1 MQKALIIC
9 GPTASGKTD
18 FAHRI
23 ALDNDGEIVN
33 ADSMQLYKQLA
44 IITDS
49 PSPKRKNELPYHLYN
64 FQDID
69 KEFSAAKYVKCASK
83 TIRQII
89 QRGNLP
95 VIVGGSG
102 MYINMLINGY
112 STIPEIEDTIRTEAR
127 NLHQKIGSE
136 KFFKQLEKLDP
147 KIVTTLNAGDTQRV
161 IRAYEVIK
169 QTGGSIL
176 NFQAKNNTKP
186 LPDFDFQIF
195 FLLPERKFLYDTCNA
210 RLTKLFNGGAIEE
223 VEAVYKHY
231 GDLKTS
237 AMNALGV
244 YEIISYIK
252 GDITREKAIELASAR
267 TRQYAKRQITWFHNQ
282 LSKKQTIE
290 FGSVEEYI
298 QITKVKYA

>member
-83 TIRQII
+83 TIRQIT

-147 KIVTTLNAGDTQRV
+147 KIVTTQTSVPFVKTFTFEPVLNPCNLLDF
-161 IRAYEVIK
+161 
-169 QTGGSIL
+169 L
-176 NFQAKNNTKP
+176 FQS
-186 LPDFDFQIF
+186 
-195 FLLPERKFLYDTCNA
+195 
-210 RLTKLFNGGAIEE
+210 
-223 VEAVYKHY
+223 H
-231 GDLKTS
+231 
-237 AMNALGV
+237 
-244 YEIISYIK
+244 
-252 GDITREKAIELASAR
+252 
-267 TRQYAKRQITWFHNQ
+267 
-282 LSKKQTIE
+282 
-290 FGSVEEYI
+290 
-298 QITKVKYA
+298 

>member
-64 FQDID
+64 FRDID

-83 TIRQII
+83 TIRQIT

-136 KFFKQLEKLDP
+136 KFFKKLEKLDP
-147 KIVTTLNAGDTQRV
+147 KIVTILNAGDTQRV

-169 QTGGSIL
+169 QTGESIL

-195 FLLPERKFLYDTCNA
+195 FLLPERKFLYDTCNT
-210 RLTKLFNGGAIEE
+210 RLIKLFNGGAIEE

-252 GDITREKAIELASAR
+252 GDITREKAIELANTR
-267 TRQYAKRQITWFHNQ
+267 TRQYAKRQINWFHNQ

-290 FGSVEEYI
+290 FGSTEEYI
-298 QITKVKYA
+298 QITKIKYA